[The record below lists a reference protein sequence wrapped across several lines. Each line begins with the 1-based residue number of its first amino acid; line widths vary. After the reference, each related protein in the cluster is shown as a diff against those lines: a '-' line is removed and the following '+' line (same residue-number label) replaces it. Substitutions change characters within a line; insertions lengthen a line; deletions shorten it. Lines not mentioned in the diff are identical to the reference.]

1 MDDAWL
7 AAKIANDT
15 AFNQYATANP
25 NATDAQLDAWM
36 TANPGPGD
44 APSAAAADAYIISIY
59 GLPPAPPAP
68 PPGPP
73 VAPPP
78 VEGEV
83 RYTDLV
89 PGQRYTA
96 TIRNPEPLPE
106 DEFFI
111 DTPYEGTY
119 VSFGEYGYL
128 MVTFRDVTTATG
140 EVLDP
145 GEETHLP
152 TLEFIFRPVVQVVVP
167 PKPWPQRNIPPNTN
181 DVVNQMEI
189 TEGMDMVDFHGEYG
203 FGRYYPLDVYDDLHL
218 PKKNPITRQLI
229 LPGDL
234 QYYTAH
240 IAPAGARRRRRQTK
254 KSKRR
259 ARKTR
264 RRHR

>member
-1 MDDAWL
+1 MDHAWL
-7 AAKIANDT
+7 AAKAADDL
-15 AFNQYATANP
+15 AFQQYTTDHP
-25 NATDAQLDAWM
+25 NASQAQLVAWM
-36 TANPGPGD
+36 TANPGVGP
-44 APSAAAADAYIISIY
+44 APNDETADAYY
-59 GLPPAPPAP
+59 NMVNGLLPAAP
-68 PPGPP
+68 LPGPP
-73 VAPPP
+73 VAPPL
-78 VEGEV
+78 VAGEI

-96 TIRNPEPLPE
+96 TIRYPDPFPE

-111 DTPYEGTY
+111 DAPYEGTY
-119 VSFGEYGYL
+119 VSFGEYGHL
-128 MVTFRDVTTATG
+128 MVTFRDVTNVNG
-140 EVLDP
+140 ELLDP

-203 FGRYYPLDVYDDLHL
+203 FGRYYPLDVYDDLHF

-240 IAPAGARRRRRQTK
+240 IAPAGGRRRKTK

-259 ARKTR
+259 GRKTR
-264 RRHR
+264 RSRK